1 MSTRGKVF
9 FAPSVGGP
17 LGAPEPDADIA
28 AGRGRAKKD
37 GGEIGQENDRQD
49 SKKKRHNQS

>member
-9 FAPSVGGP
+9 LAPSVGGP

-28 AGRGRAKKD
+28 AGERMSQERRESEGRKTTGNTAK
-37 GGEIGQENDRQD
+37 R
-49 SKKKRHNQS
+49 